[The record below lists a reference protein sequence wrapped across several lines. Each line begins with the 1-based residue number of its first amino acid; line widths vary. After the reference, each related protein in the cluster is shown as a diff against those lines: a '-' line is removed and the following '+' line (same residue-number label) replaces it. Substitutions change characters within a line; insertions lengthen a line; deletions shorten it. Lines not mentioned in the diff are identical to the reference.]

1 MNDWTCDLV
10 IKLLKNKTTYLR
22 VRPNSTGRKGF
33 GLYKGNQVL
42 IHWYTEKQV
51 AQLKEL
57 LKVDKQKRL
66 TLNLS
71 LVRQLHGKS
80 FIKQQYKLINNANS
94 NRCT

>member
-22 VRPNSTGRKGF
+22 VRPNSNGRKGF
-33 GLYKGNQVL
+33 GLYQENQVL
-42 IHWYTEKQV
+42 IHWYSEKQV
-51 AQLKEL
+51 DQLKDV

-80 FIKQQYKLINNANS
+80 YIKQQYKKLCSIKEIK
-94 NRCT
+94 